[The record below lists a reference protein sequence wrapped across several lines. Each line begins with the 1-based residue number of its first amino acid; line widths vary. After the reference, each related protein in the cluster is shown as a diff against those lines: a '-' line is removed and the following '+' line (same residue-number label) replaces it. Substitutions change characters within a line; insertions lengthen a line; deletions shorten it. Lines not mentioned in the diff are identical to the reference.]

1 MGMRRREFITLLG
14 NAAAAAV
21 PLPARAQQKVWK
33 VGILSALSRQAF
45 FGLYAEF
52 IKGMRELG
60 HIEGNDFVVEWRSAE
75 EHYERFPELIAEL
88 VGLKVDLIITATSAA
103 YRALQQATDT
113 IPIVLVYLTDPVGGG
128 FVATLGHPGA
138 NITGLASSTDETAPK
153 QVELLSMVVPNM
165 TRIGLL
171 GNPSSS
177 AYLYF
182 RNYVEAAVA
191 KMNLSLTV
199 AEASSPEEIGRA
211 FQTFT
216 RTDVEGFIAAGD
228 AMFFGER
235 NRLVQLALRNRL
247 PSMFAQREYTAAGG
261 LMSYGESLS
270 DFWYRAAYL
279 VDKIFKGEKPSDL
292 PIQQPTLFH
301 LVINRTSAKALG
313 LTVPLQLYQFADE
326 VIE

>member
-1 MGMRRREFITLLG
+1 MRRRGFITLVG
-14 NAAAAAV
+14 GAV
-21 PLPARAQQKVWK
+21 TWPLAARAQQKVWK
-33 VGILSALSRQAF
+33 VGILSALSRQTF
-45 FGLYAEF
+45 SGLYAEF
-52 IKGMRELG
+52 IKGMRERG
-60 HIEGNDFVVEWRSAE
+60 HVEGNDFIVEWRSVE
-75 EHYERFPELIAEL
+75 EHYERLPGLIADL
-88 VGLKVDLIITATSAA
+88 VKLKVDVIITATSAA

-113 IPIVLVYLTDPVGGG
+113 VPIVLVYLTDPVGGG
-128 FVATLGHPGA
+128 FVATLGHPGG

-153 QVELLSMVVPNM
+153 QVELLSMAAPNM

-177 AYLYF
+177 SYLSF
-182 RNYVEAAVA
+182 RKYVEAAVA
-191 KMNLSLTV
+191 KTSLSLTV
-199 AEASSPEEIGRA
+199 VEANSPEEIDRA
-211 FQTFT
+211 FHIFT
-216 RTDVEGFIAAGD
+216 TADVQGFIAAGD
-228 AMFFGER
+228 AMFFAER

-313 LTVPLQLYQFADE
+313 VTVPLQLYQFADE